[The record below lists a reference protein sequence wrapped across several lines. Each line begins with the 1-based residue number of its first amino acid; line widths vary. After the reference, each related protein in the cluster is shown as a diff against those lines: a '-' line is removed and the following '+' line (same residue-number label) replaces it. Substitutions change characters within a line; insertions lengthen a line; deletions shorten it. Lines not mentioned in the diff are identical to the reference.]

1 LKLPVRLLEG
11 TDKGNKDLGNFL
23 GKSYPPS
30 QSSAWTKQPLRPTVI
45 SIKHQRL
52 GKNCPAFF
60 FTFFLNVPRALQLAG
75 GYKKVFANR
84 ILFLDR

>member
-1 LKLPVRLLEG
+1 MDVIEITGKTIGG
-11 TDKGNKDLGNFL
+11 TDKGNKDLGTFL

-30 QSSAWTKQPLRPTVI
+30 QSSAWAKQPLRPIVI

-60 FTFFLNVPRALQLAG
+60 YIFLKRATRSAIG
-75 GYKKVFANR
+75 GWV
-84 ILFLDR
+84 

>member
-1 LKLPVRLLEG
+1 MRLLEV
-11 TDKGNKDLGNFL
+11 TDKGNKDLGNFH

-30 QSSAWTKQPLRPTVI
+30 QSSAWTKQPLRPIVI

-60 FTFFLNVPRALQLAG
+60 TFFLNVPPALQLVG
-75 GYKKVFANR
+75 GYKRAFESL
-84 ILFLDR
+84 ILFLDH